1 MNNKKD
7 EKEKELEPQTRLLVL
22 QKKVETLQSLVMYVI
37 GCQAAIESILAKE
50 GLTTHRQIN
59 RLALASMEEQKK
71 LMTEALN
78 KMKEISDPIQ

>member
-1 MNNKKD
+1 MD

-50 GLTTHRQIN
+50 GFTTHRQIN
-59 RLALASMEEQKK
+59 KLALASMEEQKK

-78 KMKEISDPIQ
+78 KLKEISDPIQ